1 MEICIKFMIV
11 LIVANSLTIV
21 QYVDDFRLFIFSR
34 ILGAKEKKENITFKM
49 QVEYYIE
56 LCIF

>member
-1 MEICIKFMIV
+1 MIV